1 MCSLSDFESEAS
13 KWTLKFPRKY
23 GAERIKG
30 LPSMRGEFENLFQTH
45 GIPPSPEVFAQA
57 VWNGCTKVKPT
68 LEEDVKAR
76 ARRAHPSFVR
86 EAHFQLVLAERLH
99 GVAEVLSNVELDMKN
114 KTDFLITSVTAPI
127 QLRIHTFTNTPRG
140 NRFAEMRKK
149 QPVSQTKYSPQNG
162 IEDTLIVDMKVTI
175 AKGEGTELDNGLWL
189 YDSGH
194 ADEVFDT
201 LHEIHVAEGFDF

>member
-30 LPSMRGEFENLFQTH
+30 LPSMRGLFEELYKQN
-45 GIPPSPEVFAQA
+45 GIPPSPDSFSQG
-57 VWNGCTKVKPT
+57 VWDGCTNVKST

-86 EAHFQLVLAERLH
+86 EAHFQLVLTDRLH

-114 KTDFLITSVTAPI
+114 KTDFLVTSLTAPI
-127 QLRIHTFTNTPRG
+127 QVRIHTFTNTARG

-149 QPVSQTKYSPQNG
+149 QPVSTSQYSPKSG
-162 IEDTLIVDMKVTI
+162 MEDILIVDMKVTI

-201 LHEIHVAEGFDF
+201 LHEIHVAEGFAF